1 MAAVSG
7 NRASENGAPGV
18 PPAFREAVEALRGAR
33 LRPEIVIGDT
43 PAPRKLA
50 SYAYALTATVE
61 VDGEELA
68 DGRLVLL
75 HEPGGHEA
83 WNGEFRLVSLGRAE
97 LEPEMADDP
106 LLSGVGW
113 SWLMSGLEQQG
124 ARFTEP
130 SGTVSRCSSQYFG
143 ALAERRGSTE
153 IEIRASWTP
162 LTASAPDG
170 GGGTGGAT
178 ASGRGTGS
186 GGTGAG
192 SATGF
197 AEHLRAWCELL
208 CLCAGLPPA
217 PAAPEPVTTAT
228 ATATGVVP
236 MPTRRRPH

>member
-7 NRASENGAPGV
+7 NPASEHGAPGV

-50 SYAYALTATVE
+50 PYAYALTATVE

-97 LEPEMADDP
+97 LEPEMANDP
-106 LLSGVGW
+106 LLAEVGW
-113 SWLMSGLEQQG
+113 SWLTDGLEQQG
-124 ARFTEP
+124 ARYTEP
-130 SGTVSRCSSQYFG
+130 SGTVSRCSSHYFG
-143 ALAERRGSTE
+143 ALAERETSTE

-162 LTASAPDG
+162 V
-170 GGGTGGAT
+170 T
-178 ASGRGTGS
+178 ASGAGPHA
-186 GGTGAG
+186 GADG
-192 SATGF
+192 DPGAGF

-217 PAAPEPVTTAT
+217 SAAPMASPVPAG
-228 ATATGVVP
+228 GVVP
-236 MPTRRRPH
+236 MPTRRRPG

>member
-1 MAAVSG
+1 MAVSG
-7 NRASENGAPGV
+7 NPASEDGAPGV

-50 SYAYALTATVE
+50 PYAFALTATVE

-97 LEPEMADDP
+97 LEPEMAND
-106 LLSGVGW
+106 LMLAEVGW
-113 SWLMSGLEQQG
+113 SWLMDGLEQQG
-124 ARFTEP
+124 ARYTEP
-130 SGTVSRCSSQYFG
+130 SGTVSRCSSHYFG
-143 ALAERRGSTE
+143 ALAERETSTE

-162 LTASAPDG
+162 VPTP
-170 GGGTGGAT
+170 TGGA
-178 ASGRGTGS
+178 
-186 GGTGAG
+186 
-192 SATGF
+192 GF
-197 AEHLRAWCELL
+197 AAHLRAWCELL

-217 PAAPEPVTTAT
+217 PAAPAAAPVSSG
-228 ATATGVVP
+228 GVVP
-236 MPTRRRPH
+236 MPTRRRPF

>member
-1 MAAVSG
+1 MAAVS
-7 NRASENGAPGV
+7 RDPVSEDGAPGV

-50 SYAYALTATVE
+50 PYAFALTATVE

-106 LLSGVGW
+106 LLAEVGW
-113 SWLMSGLEQQG
+113 SWLMDGLEQQG
-124 ARFTEP
+124 ARYTEP
-130 SGTVSRCSSQYFG
+130 SGTVSRASSHYFG
-143 ALAERRGSTE
+143 ALSERGTSTE

-162 LTASAPDG
+162 LAADSA
-170 GGGTGGAT
+170 
-178 ASGRGTGS
+178 
-186 GGTGAG
+186 GAG
-192 SATGF
+192 AGF

-217 PAAPEPVTTAT
+217 PGAPEPAAVRSSS
-228 ATATGVVP
+228 VVP
-236 MPTRRRPH
+236 MPTRRRPV

>member
-7 NRASENGAPGV
+7 NRTSENGAPGV
-18 PPAFREAVEALRGAR
+18 PAAFREAVEALRGAR
-33 LRPEIVIGDT
+33 LRPEVVIGDT

-50 SYAYALTATVE
+50 AYAFALTATVE

-106 LLSGVGW
+106 LLSEVGW
-113 SWLMSGLEQQG
+113 SWLMDGLEQQG
-124 ARFTEP
+124 ARYTEP

-143 ALAERRGSTE
+143 ALGDREGSTE

-162 LTASAPDG
+162 VAACGDGDGAG
-170 GGGTGGAT
+170 GGA
-178 ASGRGTGS
+178 
-186 GGTGAG
+186 
-192 SATGF
+192 GF

-217 PAAPEPVTTAT
+217 PAAPVTAPVTQG
-228 ATATGVVP
+228 GVVP
-236 MPTRRRPH
+236 MPTRRRPG